1 MAQTDAV
8 SLLPEPAATA
18 GSDRRRKSLFAHA
31 ARFARK
37 RKLGA
42 FGVVLVLIV
51 LAVAVVSP
59 FVQRYDDNRQ
69 FQTRNPNF
77 QAGASSGGASILEQL
92 QQGKSEKDIAE
103 FNIDR
108 FEAPS
113 AKHWMGTDQFGRDIY
128 ARVIV
133 GARLAVLIGV
143 GASAIAVGAGLL
155 IGVISGYFG
164 GAVDL
169 LVQRFVDGLQA
180 FPALVLLLLIVQV
193 MEEPPLW
200 LTIAGLGFLGW
211 ATSVRIVRSAV
222 LSIAQQ
228 PYIEAAKSFGA
239 SSLRIMLQHIV
250 PNVVAPL
257 IIVFSI
263 SIGTYILAEASLSFL
278 GFGPADK
285 TTWGK
290 MVNAGRNAVD
300 LHPWEALFSGIA
312 ITLTVLG
319 FNLAGDAIRD
329 ELDPRLRGR

>member
-1 MAQTDAV
+1 MAQSDAV
-8 SLLPEPAATA
+8 SILPESVSIE
-18 GSDRRRKSLFAHA
+18 GGGRRKGFLTHA
-31 ARFARK
+31 VRFARK

-42 FGVVLVLIV
+42 FGVLVVLFV
-51 LAVAVVSP
+51 LAIAIVSP
-59 FVQRYDDNRQ
+59 LIQRYDDNRQ
-69 FQTRNPNF
+69 FQSRNPNF
-77 QAGASSGGASILEQL
+77 QTSTSSGGASILEQL
-92 QQGKSEKDIAE
+92 QQGKSEKEIAE

-113 AKHWMGTDQFGRDIY
+113 GRHWLGTDQFGRDIY

-143 GASAIAVGAGLL
+143 GASAIAVVAGLF

-239 SSLRIMLQHIV
+239 SSLRIMMQHIV

-263 SIGTYILAEASLSFL
+263 SIGVYILAEASLSFL

-300 LHPWEALFSGIA
+300 LHPWEALFSGLA
-312 ITLTVLG
+312 ITVTVLG